1 MLFVL
6 KKKPPHEIRWYN
18 GGVKNF
24 RALEMNRNT
33 KNILSWIFLIGL
45 LFLIAA
51 PFDSKI
57 LGGNPKEIT
66 YSKFIKAVSA
76 GDVKEVNIRNT
87 SSKLTGVLNDGSVF
101 STITPYDAKM
111 VEKLLDNGV
120 EIKVESGDSGWGYLV
135 SALIQWFPFLLLI
148 GLMIYS
154 ARQMQGGGKGGGF
167 GGGAFGIGK
176 SKAKMFQPKKI
187 KITFA
192 DVAGIDEAK
201 QELEEIVD
209 FLKAPQKYQRL
220 GGKIPRGM
228 LLVGDPGNGK
238 TLLAKAIAGEAGV
251 PFFSISGSDFV
262 EVFVG
267 VGASRVR
274 DIFETAK
281 KNSPCIIFID
291 EIDAVGR
298 RRDSGRGGNDEREQ
312 TLNQLLVEMDGFDE
326 NQGVIVLAATNRAD
340 ILDPALL
347 RPGRF
352 DRRITVQYPDMNG
365 REKILTV
372 HTKNVPLS
380 PDVDL
385 KTVARG
391 TPGFSGAE
399 LANLVNEAA
408 LLAARDDKLSVAM
421 KDFELAKDKVIMGA
435 ERKSMSMTDEEK
447 RNTAYHEAG
456 HALIALLVPQCDPIH
471 KVTIIPRGGALGMV
485 VRLPEKDKVSVTKTE
500 LLSNIRV
507 SLGGRAAEEIFF
519 GQDNITTGASSDLKQ
534 ATDVAK
540 KMVIKWGMSDKIG
553 LRTFYDSAD
562 GYYLDASDQISQ
574 NTSET
579 IDSEVKAII
588 EAAYAEVKGMIT
600 KHKKKLERM
609 ALSLLEHETLTGD
622 EVKRIF
628 EGKKLKRA
636 APIEDD
642 LDDFKLGGLPTSD
655 EE

>member
-1 MLFVL
+1 
-6 KKKPPHEIRWYN
+6 
-18 GGVKNF
+18 
-24 RALEMNRNT
+24 MNRNT
-33 KNILSWIFLIGL
+33 KNVLSWAFLIGL
-45 LFLIAA
+45 LFLIAF

-57 LGGNPKEIT
+57 LGNAPQEIS
-66 YSKFIKAVSA
+66 YSKFMKLVSA
-76 GDVKEVNIRNT
+76 GDVKKVEIRNA
-87 SSKLTGVLNDGSVF
+87 SSKVTGVFTNGKIF
-101 STITPYDAKM
+101 SAVTPYDAQM
-111 VEKLLDNGV
+111 IEKLLANDV
-120 EIKVESGDSGWGYLV
+120 EINVETGENGWGYLV

-154 ARQMQGGGKGGGF
+154 ARQMQGGGKGGF

-176 SKAKMFQPKKI
+176 SRAKMFQPKKV
-187 KITFA
+187 KVTFA

-298 RRDSGRGGNDEREQ
+298 RRDSGRGNDEREQ

-372 HTKNVPLS
+372 HTKDVPLS
-380 PDVDL
+380 PDVNL
-385 KTVARG
+385 KTIARG

-408 LLAARDDKLSVAM
+408 LLAARSDRLAVAM

-447 RNTAYHEAG
+447 RNTAYHESG
-456 HALIALLVPQCDPIH
+456 HALIALLVPQSDPIH

-519 GQDNITTGASSDLKQ
+519 GKENITTGASSDLKQ

-562 GYYLDASDQISQ
+562 GYYMDATDQISQ
-574 NTSET
+574 DTSKI
-579 IDSEVKAII
+579 ID
-588 EAAYAEVKGMIT
+588 AEVKKLIEDAYT
-600 KHKKKLERM
+600 EVKELIIQNKAKLERI
-609 ALSLLEHETLTGD
+609 ALRLLERETLTGE
-622 EVKRIF
+622 EVKEIF
-628 EGKKLKRA
+628 EGKELAKVT
-636 APIEDD
+636 PVEDS
-642 LDDFKLGGLPTSD
+642 LDDFKMGGLPTSD

>member
-1 MLFVL
+1 
-6 KKKPPHEIRWYN
+6 
-18 GGVKNF
+18 
-24 RALEMNRNT
+24 MNRNT
-33 KNILSWIFLIGL
+33 KNILSWVFLIGL
-45 LFLIAA
+45 LFLIAS

-57 LGGNPKEIT
+57 LGNSTKQMS
-66 YSKFIKAVSA
+66 YSRFIKAVEN
-76 GDVKEVNIRNT
+76 GDIKEVYITN
-87 SSKLTGVLNDGSVF
+87 SSAKIAGVLSDGKLF
-101 STITPYDAKM
+101 TTIAPDDSKM
-111 VEKLLDNGV
+111 VEKLLDNNV
-120 EIKVESGDSGWGYLV
+120 EIKVETGESGWGYLV
-135 SALIQWFPFLLLI
+135 TALIQWFPFLLLI

-154 ARQMQGGGKGGGF
+154 SRQTQGGKGGF
-167 GGGAFGIGK
+167 GGGALGIGK
-176 SKAKMFQPKKI
+176 SRAKMFQPKKV
-187 KITFA
+187 KVTFA

-209 FLKAPQKYQRL
+209 FLKAPQKFQKL

-238 TLLAKAIAGEAGV
+238 TLLAKAIAGEADV

-312 TLNQLLVEMDGFDE
+312 TLNQLLVEMDGFEE

-372 HTKNVPLS
+372 HTKNVPLAD
-380 PDVDL
+380 DVNL
-385 KTVARG
+385 KTIARG

-399 LANLVNEAA
+399 LANLVNESA
-408 LLAARDDKLSVAM
+408 LLAARSNKTAVTM
-421 KDFELAKDKVIMGA
+421 QDFELAKDKVIMGA
-435 ERKSMSMTDEEK
+435 ERKSISMTDEEK
-447 RNTAYHEAG
+447 KNTAYHESG
-456 HALIALLVPQCDPIH
+456 HALIALLVPKSDPIH

-519 GQDNITTGASSDLKQ
+519 GKENITTGASSDLKQ

-553 LRTFYDSAD
+553 LRTFYDSE
-562 GYYLDASDQISQ
+562 GYYIEASDQISQ
-574 NTSET
+574 NTSQS
-579 IDSEVKAII
+579 IDFEVSRLI
-588 EAAYAEVKGMIT
+588 EEAYADVKDLIMRN
-600 KHKKKLERM
+600 KEKLENI
-609 ALSLLEHETLTGD
+609 ANTLLERETLTGE
-622 EVKRIF
+622 EVKLIF
-628 EGKKLKRA
+628 DGKEITDILT
-636 APIEDD
+636 DSD
-642 LDDFKLGGLPTSD
+642 SVSD
-655 EE
+655 ESVSDEIVKKEQDYDEDNLQEK

>member
-1 MLFVL
+1 M
-6 KKKPPHEIRWYN
+6 K
-18 GGVKNF
+18 
-24 RALEMNRNT
+24 
-33 KNILSWIFLIGL
+33 S
-45 LFLIAA
+45 
-51 PFDSKI
+51 
-57 LGGNPKEIT
+57 
-66 YSKFIKAVSA
+66 VSS
-76 GDVKEVNIRNT
+76 GDVKEVYIRNT
-87 SSKLTGVLNDGSVF
+87 SSKITGVLADGKIF
-101 STITPYDAKM
+101 STIAPDDAKM
-111 VEKLLDNGV
+111 IEKLLDNNV
-120 EIKVESGDSGWGYLV
+120 EIKVDAGDSGWGYLL

-154 ARQMQGGGKGGGF
+154 ARQMQGGGKGGF

-176 SKAKMFQPKKI
+176 SRAKMFHPQKVKV
-187 KITFA
+187 TFA

-372 HTKNVPLS
+372 HTKDVPLS
-380 PDVDL
+380 PDVNL
-385 KTVARG
+385 KTIARG

-447 RNTAYHEAG
+447 RNTAYHESG
-456 HALIALLVPQCDPIH
+456 HALIALLVPQSDPIH

-519 GQDNITTGASSDLKQ
+519 GKENITTGASSDLKQ
-534 ATDVAK
+534 ATTVAK

-553 LRTFYDSAD
+553 LRTFYDSE
-562 GYYLDASDQISQ
+562 GYYMEVSDQISQ
-574 NTSET
+574 DTSKV
-579 IDSEVKAII
+579 IDSEVNKII
-588 EAAYAEVKGMIT
+588 DEAYTEVKELIIQN
-600 KHKKKLERM
+600 KDKLERI
-609 ALSLLEHETLTGD
+609 ALNLLERETLTGD
-622 EVKRIF
+622 EVKQIL
-628 EGKKLKRA
+628 EGKELEKEK
-636 APIEDD
+636 PVEDS
-642 LDDFKLGGLPTSD
+642 LDDFKMGGLPTS
-655 EE
+655 EEE

>member
-1 MLFVL
+1 M
-6 KKKPPHEIRWYN
+6 K
-18 GGVKNF
+18 
-24 RALEMNRNT
+24 RNT
-33 KNILSWIFLIGL
+33 KNILSWVFLIGI
-45 LFLIAA
+45 LFLMAG
-51 PFDSKI
+51 PFDAKI
-57 LGGNPKEIT
+57 LGGSPKELT
-66 YSKFIKAVSA
+66 YSKFMKAVSS
-76 GDVKEVNIRNT
+76 GDVKEVYMRNT
-87 SSKLTGVLNDGSVF
+87 SSKITGVLADGKIF
-101 STITPYDAKM
+101 STIAPDDAKM
-111 VEKLLDNGV
+111 VEKLLDNDV
-120 EIKVESGDSGWGYLV
+120 EIKVDAGDSGWGYLV

-154 ARQMQGGGKGGGF
+154 ARQMQGGGKGGF

-176 SKAKMFQPKKI
+176 SRAKMFQPKKV
-187 KITFA
+187 KVTFA

-209 FLKAPQKYQRL
+209 FLKAPKKYQRL

-365 REKILTV
+365 REKILKV
-372 HTKNVPLS
+372 HTKDVPLS
-380 PDVDL
+380 PDVNL
-385 KTVARG
+385 KTIARG

-447 RNTAYHEAG
+447 RNTAYHESG
-456 HALIALLVPQCDPIH
+456 HALIALLVPQSDPIH

-519 GQDNITTGASSDLKQ
+519 GKENITTGASSDLKQ

-553 LRTFYDSAD
+553 LRTFYDSD
-562 GYYLDASDQISQ
+562 GYYMDASDQISPD
-574 NTSET
+574 TSKV
-579 IDSEVKAII
+579 ID
-588 EAAYAEVKGMIT
+588 AEVKKLIEDAYT
-600 KHKKKLERM
+600 EVKELIIQNKEKLERI
-609 ALSLLEHETLTGD
+609 ALNLLEHETLTGD
-622 EVKRIF
+622 EVKLIF
-628 EGKKLKRA
+628 DGKELEKNT
-636 APIEDD
+636 PIEDS
-642 LDDFKLGGLPTSD
+642 LDDFKMGGLPTSD

>member
-1 MLFVL
+1 MG
-6 KKKPPHEIRWYN
+6 I
-18 GGVKNF
+18 
-24 RALEMNRNT
+24 
-33 KNILSWIFLIGL
+33 
-45 LFLIAA
+45 LFLMAS
-51 PFDSKI
+51 PFDTKI
-57 LGGNPKEIT
+57 LGGAPKELT
-66 YSKFIKAVSA
+66 YSKFMKSVSS
-76 GDVKEVNIRNT
+76 GDVKEVYIRNT
-87 SSKLTGVLNDGSVF
+87 SSKITGVLADGKIF
-101 STITPYDAKM
+101 STIAPDDAKM
-111 VEKLLDNGV
+111 IEKLLDNNV
-120 EIKVESGDSGWGYLV
+120 EIKVDAGDSGWGYLL

-148 GLMIYS
+148 GLMVYS
-154 ARQMQGGGKGGGF
+154 ARQMQGGGKGGF

-176 SKAKMFQPKKI
+176 SRAKMFHPQKVKV
-187 KITFA
+187 TFA

-372 HTKNVPLS
+372 HTKDVPLS
-380 PDVDL
+380 PDVNL
-385 KTVARG
+385 KTIARG

-447 RNTAYHEAG
+447 RNTAYHESG
-456 HALIALLVPQCDPIH
+456 HALIALLVPQSDPIH

-519 GQDNITTGASSDLKQ
+519 GKENITTGASSDLKQ
-534 ATDVAK
+534 ATTVAK

-553 LRTFYDSAD
+553 LRTFYDSE
-562 GYYLDASDQISQ
+562 GYYMEVSDQISQ
-574 NTSET
+574 DTSKV
-579 IDSEVKAII
+579 IDSEVNKII
-588 EAAYAEVKGMIT
+588 DEAYTEVKELIIQN
-600 KHKKKLERM
+600 KDKLERI
-609 ALSLLEHETLTGD
+609 ALNLLERETLTGD
-622 EVKRIF
+622 EVKQIL
-628 EGKKLKRA
+628 EGKELEKEK
-636 APIEDD
+636 PVEDS
-642 LDDFKLGGLPTSD
+642 LDDFKMGGLPTS
-655 EE
+655 EEE

>member
-1 MLFVL
+1 M
-6 KKKPPHEIRWYN
+6 K
-18 GGVKNF
+18 
-24 RALEMNRNT
+24 
-33 KNILSWIFLIGL
+33 S
-45 LFLIAA
+45 
-51 PFDSKI
+51 
-57 LGGNPKEIT
+57 
-66 YSKFIKAVSA
+66 VSS
-76 GDVKEVNIRNT
+76 GDVKEVYIRNT
-87 SSKLTGVLNDGSVF
+87 SSKITGVLADGKIF
-101 STITPYDAKM
+101 STIAPDDAKM
-111 VEKLLDNGV
+111 IEKLLDNNV
-120 EIKVESGDSGWGYLV
+120 EIKVDAGDSGWGYLL

-148 GLMIYS
+148 GLMVYS
-154 ARQMQGGGKGGGF
+154 ARQMQGGGKGGF

-176 SKAKMFQPKKI
+176 SRAKMFHPQKVKV
-187 KITFA
+187 TFA

-372 HTKNVPLS
+372 HTKDVPLS
-380 PDVDL
+380 PDVNL
-385 KTVARG
+385 KTIARG

-447 RNTAYHEAG
+447 RNTAYHESG
-456 HALIALLVPQCDPIH
+456 HALIALLVPQSDPIH

-519 GQDNITTGASSDLKQ
+519 GKENITTGASSDLKQ
-534 ATDVAK
+534 ATTVAK

-553 LRTFYDSAD
+553 LRTFYDSE
-562 GYYLDASDQISQ
+562 GYYMEVSDQISQ
-574 NTSET
+574 DTSKV
-579 IDSEVKAII
+579 IDSEVNKII
-588 EAAYAEVKGMIT
+588 DEAYTEVKELIIQN
-600 KHKKKLERM
+600 KDKLERI
-609 ALSLLEHETLTGD
+609 ALNLLERETLTGD
-622 EVKRIF
+622 EVKQIL
-628 EGKKLKRA
+628 EGKELEKEK
-636 APIEDD
+636 PVEDS
-642 LDDFKLGGLPTSD
+642 LDDFKMGGLPTS
-655 EE
+655 EEE

>member
-1 MLFVL
+1 
-6 KKKPPHEIRWYN
+6 
-18 GGVKNF
+18 
-24 RALEMNRNT
+24 MNRNT
-33 KNILSWIFLIGL
+33 KNVLSWVFLIGL
-45 LFLIAA
+45 LFLIAF

-57 LGGNPKEIT
+57 LGNAPQEIS
-66 YSKFIKAVSA
+66 YSKFMKSVSA
-76 GDVKEVNIRNT
+76 GNVKKVKIRNT
-87 SSKLTGVLNDGSVF
+87 SSKVTGAFANGKMF
-101 STITPYDAKM
+101 STVTPYDAQM
-111 VEKLLDNGV
+111 VEKLLANDV
-120 EIKVESGDSGWGYLV
+120 EINVETGDSGWGYLV
-135 SALIQWFPFLLLI
+135 SAIIQWFPFLLLI

-154 ARQMQGGGKGGGF
+154 ARQMQGGGKGGF

-176 SKAKMFQPKKI
+176 SRAKMFQPKKV
-187 KITFA
+187 KVTFA

-298 RRDSGRGGNDEREQ
+298 RRDSGRGNDEREQ

-372 HTKNVPLS
+372 HTKDVPLS
-380 PDVDL
+380 PDVNL
-385 KTVARG
+385 KTIARG

-408 LLAARDDKLSVAM
+408 LLAARSDRLAVAM

-447 RNTAYHEAG
+447 RNTAYHESG
-456 HALIALLVPQCDPIH
+456 HALIALLVPQSDPIH

-519 GQDNITTGASSDLKQ
+519 GKDNITTGASSDLQQ
-534 ATDVAK
+534 ATGVAK

-562 GYYLDASDQISQ
+562 GYYMDASDQISQ
-574 NTSET
+574 DTSKI
-579 IDSEVKAII
+579 ID
-588 EAAYAEVKGMIT
+588 AEVKKLIEEAYMEVKELIMQN
-600 KHKKKLERM
+600 KEKLERI
-609 ALSLLEHETLTGD
+609 ALTLLEHETLTGD
-622 EVKRIF
+622 EVKLIF
-628 EGKKLKRA
+628 EGKELPKTEPMA
-636 APIEDD
+636 DS
-642 LDDFKLGGLPTSD
+642 LDDFKMGGLPTSD